1 MTIKEYPQE
10 QLAAQ
15 PIGYW
20 TRAAA
25 ELIIGGLRAA
35 LAEENL
41 TQPHWWALNHM
52 AATPGEWTRATL
64 TAKLAPFDDQNTDFE
79 ALYADLT
86 ARGWITEADDRLT
99 LTEAGEAGRLRAHD
113 RNAKVHARMREGIDD
128 ATYAAT
134 INTLRLLVANLGGN
148 GDLP

>member
-15 PIGYW
+15 PVGYW

-25 ELIIGGLRAA
+25 DLVIGGLRAA

-41 TQPHWWALNHM
+41 TQPHWWTLNHVVS
-52 AATPGEWTRATL
+52 TPGEWTRPAL

-86 ARGWITEADDRLT
+86 ARGWITEADGRLT
-99 LTEAGEAGRLRAHD
+99 LTEAA
-113 RNAKVHARMREGIDD
+113 
-128 ATYAAT
+128 
-134 INTLRLLVANLGGN
+134 
-148 GDLP
+148 